1 IIMANQT
8 IMNEFFLMPFSDV
21 RKLQL
26 LHFVVFLFIYIVS
39 LSGNLSIIIAI
50 TLDCHL
56 HTPMYSFLRNLSFL
70 DICFISVTVP
80 KSFINSLMNSS
91 SISFQGC
98 VAQLF
103 LFMSFLATE
112 LFLLTVMAFD
122 RYVAICNPLHYAMII
137 NERRSVKLASCG
149 SWLGGGVYSALNT
162 ASKFSLPFCGSLIN
176 QFFCNIPPLLKLSCS
191 HPNIG
196 ETVLIAFGV
205 CVALCCF
212 AFITVSYI
220 HIFSAVLKISS
231 VEGRHKTFSTC
242 LPHLTVVSLFLGTGI
257 FSYLMPT
264 SASAFK
270 QYLMA
275 VFYSVVPPLINPIIY
290 SLRNQE
296 IKMALGRVLRKI
308 LLQKKAMDTSF

>member
-1 IIMANQT
+1 MDNQT
-8 IMNEFFLMPFSDV
+8 TVSEFFLMGVS
-21 RKLQL
+21 RNWKLQI
-26 LHFVVFLFIYIVS
+26 LHFVVFLAIY
-39 LSGNLSIIIAI
+39 LAALMGNLLIMTTIS
-50 TLDCHL
+50 LHHHL
-56 HTPMYSFLRNLSFL
+56 HTPMYFFLKNLSFL
-70 DICFISVTVP
+70 DICFISVTIP
-80 KSFINSLMNSS
+80 KSFINSLMNSWA
-91 SISFQGC
+91 ISFQGC

-103 LFMSFLATE
+103 LFLSFIETE
-112 LFLLTVMAFD
+112 LLFLTIMTYDL
-122 RYVAICNPLHYAMII
+122 YIAICNPLNYTVIVNKTACH
-137 NERRSVKLASCG
+137 KLACG

-220 HIFSAVLKISS
+220 HIFSAVLKIPS